1 MEIEIVEKKD
11 NPLLNRLE
19 VTFVVS
25 HPKSQ
30 TPKRNEVKD
39 ILAGS
44 LGVKKEVVIIDNME
58 PTFGKPSTY
67 GYAKIYKTVEDAR
80 KVEPIYI
87 QKRNHIYVEKKKEEG
102 GE

>member
-1 MEIEIVEKKD
+1 MEIQITEKKD
-11 NPLLNRLE
+11 NPLLNRTE
-19 VTFVVS
+19 VTFVIS
-25 HPKSQ
+25 HPKGQ

-39 ILAGS
+39 ALANL
-44 LGVKKEVVIIDNME
+44 LGAKKEMIIINNMDT
-58 PTFGKPSTY
+58 TFGKPETY

-80 KVEPIYI
+80 KVEPVHI